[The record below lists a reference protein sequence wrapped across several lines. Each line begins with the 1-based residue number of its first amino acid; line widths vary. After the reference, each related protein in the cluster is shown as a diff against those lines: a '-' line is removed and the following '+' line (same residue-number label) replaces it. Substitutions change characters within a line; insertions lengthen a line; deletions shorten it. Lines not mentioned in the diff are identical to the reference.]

1 MVRCSK
7 CNQRLYG
14 AERVTSCIER
24 DCPMVEQ
31 RALPVQL
38 SMELFTTSQ
47 KKEGGAK
54 EKTES
59 KDLTKS
65 VESKLL

>member
-1 MVRCSK
+1 MVRCPE
-7 CNQRLYG
+7 CGQRLYG
-14 AERVTSCIER
+14 VEKVDFCIER
-24 DCPMVEQ
+24 NCPMVEE

-47 KKEGGAK
+47 KKEGGPN

-59 KDLTKS
+59 KDLAKS
-65 VESKLL
+65 VENK

>member
-14 AERVTSCIER
+14 AERIDFCIER
-24 DCPMVEQ
+24 DCPMVEKEE
-31 RALPVQL
+31 LPVQL
-38 SMELFTTSQ
+38 SMEIFTSQ
-47 KKEGGAK
+47 KKEGGPN

-59 KDLTKS
+59 KDLAKS
-65 VESKLL
+65 VENK